1 MTVFIFSSGMLRF
14 FIALITAS
22 IAAALSS
29 IASDA
34 TWSSFQTPNVI
45 VALFAFFEELPDPPS
60 YSTVRKVLSIL
71 ENKGYVKHIEQNR
84 RYVYLPTQS
93 KRVARTSALKHL
105 MNSLFENSAESV
117 VSTLLDIAE
126 PKISDDELRRLT
138 RQIEKYRKERE

>member
-1 MTVFIFSSGMLRF
+1 MKRNLQDLAKRERQILE
-14 FIALITAS
+14 
-22 IAAALSS
+22 
-29 IASDA
+29 
-34 TWSSFQTPNVI
+34 I
-45 VALFAFFEELPDPPS
+45 VYSLGKGSAVEVSEKLPDPPS

-126 PKISDDELRRLT
+126 PGISDDELRRLT
-138 RQIEKYRKERE
+138 KQIEKHRKERE